1 MKTTT
6 VRKLLPEAWGFICP
20 VHTPDGSPCGLLNH
34 ITLSCVPLAQEEV
47 NMSEQIG
54 NFRALLT
61 QLGMNPVQTDFNL
74 VYPSHF
80 LPVVLDGM
88 VMGYLEPKL
97 ANNFVKS
104 LRAIKIQQN
113 KADPLHGCVPMT
125 LEIAYLPA

>member
-1 MKTTT
+1 
-6 VRKLLPEAWGFICP
+6 
-20 VHTPDGSPCGLLNH
+20 
-34 ITLSCVPLAQEEV
+34 
-47 NMSEQIG
+47 MSEQLG

-74 VYPSHF
+74 IYPSHF

-104 LRAIKIQQN
+104 LRAIKIQ
-113 KADPLHGCVPMT
+113 
-125 LEIAYLPA
+125 